1 MQKWPAT
8 RFAGFIPRKPAQ
20 PARTGAVGLPSQA
33 FYCQLTEILKAF
45 QGFRGVPAAGDPF
58 IH

>member
-8 RFAGFIPRKPAQ
+8 RIAGFIPRKPAQ
-20 PARTGAVGLPSQA
+20 PAVTGAAGLRSQA

>member
-1 MQKWPAT
+1 MRKWPAT

-20 PARTGAVGLPSQA
+20 PAGTGAAGLRSQA
-33 FYCQLTEILKAF
+33 FYCQLTEILEAF